1 MSFVRPWLEA
11 LGSLRVHKA
20 RSALAA
26 LGIIFGVASVICMLS
41 ISEVARRDAIGRI
54 ERLGLRNV
62 ILDSVKP
69 ELVRQRE
76 QGRDDESWI
85 AKYGLALE
93 EVELLRA
100 TLGPADPDAASAA
113 ATAVVPLR
121 IMLEGVR
128 AGTTSSDIHVV
139 ATTPEYAS
147 VMDHA
152 VASGR
157 FLCDVDEAS
166 TSAVCVL
173 GHDAA
178 RELFP
183 LARPIDQV
191 VRIGG
196 VHFRVVGVMQRKG
209 TTGSGGILSS
219 PDKAAWIPFST
230 SFARF
235 GRLQVKTHQGTQE
248 ATEVE
253 VNRAVV
259 QVGSERELARVAAVC
274 EHLIDERHARGDVTL
289 TIPHALLREQ
299 RQAESIFRWVMASL
313 AAISLL
319 VGGVGIMNIMLANM
333 AERRHEIGLR
343 RALGAT
349 RAEIVRLF
357 VTESTVLCAA
367 GGVLG
372 VLLGVGLAQLVGRLA
387 QWTVVLEPLSFPL
400 GVVVSLLTGILFGTL
415 PAIKAA
421 RLDPVLALRVE

>member
-1 MSFVRPWLEA
+1 MSFVRPLIEA
-11 LGSLRVHKA
+11 AANLRIHKM

-69 ELVRQRE
+69 ELVRNRE
-76 QGRDDESWI
+76 EQNDDESWI
-85 AKYGLALE
+85 AKYGLTSADLDI
-93 EVELLRA
+93 LRE
-100 TLGPADPDAASAA
+100 TLMEGGPLGEGAASA
-113 ATAVVPLR
+113 VVPAR
-121 IMLEGVR
+121 IMLEDVR
-128 AGTTSSDIHVV
+128 TGAKTSDINVV
-139 ATTPEYAS
+139 ATTPEYAT
-147 VMDHA
+147 VMNHA
-152 VASGR
+152 PTSGR
-157 FLCDVDEAS
+157 FLCAVDEES
-166 TSAVCVL
+166 TAAVCVL
-173 GHDAA
+173 GADAA

-183 LARPIDQV
+183 LASPIGQV
-191 VRIGG
+191 VQIGG
-196 VHFRVVGVMQRKG
+196 RHFRVVGVMERKG
-209 TTGSGGILSS
+209 ATGATGVLSN
-219 PDKAAWIPFST
+219 PDDTAWIPLSS

-235 GRLQVKTHQGTQE
+235 GRLQIRQHQGTSE

-259 QVGSERELARVAAVC
+259 QVAPGSSLESVASLC
-274 EHLIDERHARGDVTL
+274 SHLVAERHLRGDVTV
-289 TIPHALLREQ
+289 TVPHSLLREQ
-299 RQAESIFRWVMASL
+299 RQAERIFRWVMASL

-349 RAEIVRLF
+349 RAEIVQLF
-357 VTESTVLCAA
+357 VSESAVLCLA

-372 VLLGVGLAQLVGRLA
+372 VGVGVALAMIVGQLA
-387 QWTVVLEPLSFPL
+387 QWTVALQPISFPL
-400 GVVVSLLTGILFGTL
+400 GVLVSLLTGLVFGTL
-415 PAIKAA
+415 PAIQAA